1 MAQQTTNAAA
11 DEMRTIC
18 SSLKQLE
25 SEAAYKLQVSAT
37 DGPASAILH
46 FTTQTN
52 GISGF
57 FFFFFR
63 ACGMSIGNDLT
74 RWPKTLCSWR
84 LFLNKIVAV
93 FLFVPA

>member
-57 FFFFFR
+57 FFLLFFAHVGCQSAMISPDGPRHSAAGAF
-63 ACGMSIGNDLT
+63 
-74 RWPKTLCSWR
+74 
-84 LFLNKIVAV
+84 F
-93 FLFVPA
+93 